1 MNDQTCRRIERR
13 HRGWKIAVALVTLII
28 IPGDARAQTTSSS
41 RPVSATVIS
50 TYVARGGELTLL
62 VLWRGSPGWYSG
74 GGGNSSSGGGGGSAG
89 GREVGS
95 FSMTFGRRTL
105 AIDFDYTARIARLLE
120 QEVSLADTNVV
131 LVDEVD
137 GPSGARIPA
146 VSGSS

>member
-41 RPVSATVIS
+41 RPVSATVVS
-50 TYVARGGELTLL
+50 TYVARGGDLTLL

-89 GREVGS
+89 GREVDW
-95 FSMTFGRRTL
+95 FSMTFVDADWRRCRGRRGSANRVHAGSDDSDL
-105 AIDFDYTARIARLLE
+105 SSGHRSVTARVGR
-120 QEVSLADTNVV
+120 
-131 LVDEVD
+131 
-137 GPSGARIPA
+137 
-146 VSGSS
+146 

>member
-1 MNDQTCRRIERR
+1 MDDQTYRRLDRR
-13 HRGWKIAVALVTLII
+13 HRCWKVAVTFAVMLII
-28 IPGDARAQTTSSS
+28 IPQNARGQTSSSS

-95 FSMTFGRRTL
+95 FSMTFGGRTL
-105 AIDFDYTARIARLLE
+105 SIDFDYT
-120 QEVSLADTNVV
+120 
-131 LVDEVD
+131 
-137 GPSGARIPA
+137 
-146 VSGSS
+146 